1 MRIIVAILI
10 FSFII
15 IFHEM
20 GHYLLARFCDVK
32 VNEFQL
38 GLGPRIFG
46 IQRGETMFSLHVFPF
61 GGACSME
68 GEDEESDDER
78 AFNKKTVWQR
88 MAIVFAGPFFN
99 FILAFLLAV
108 VIISLM
114 GFDPPVVSDVM
125 EGYPAQKAGIQSG
138 DEIVALDKYKVHF
151 YREISVYL
159 FMHPGKEVQVTYSR
173 DGEKQTTMLAP
184 QYDKEAGRYVLGIQ
198 NNHVY
203 EKGNPLQIL
212 QYGIYEIRYQVYLTF
227 QSLKMLVTRQ
237 IAMDQVSGPVG
248 IVKTIGDTYETSR
261 QDGILY
267 VIVNMLSISVLLSAN
282 LGVMNLLPIPALDG
296 GRLLFYIIEV
306 IRGKQMDERI
316 EGYVHMVGFALL
328 MLLMIV
334 VLFNDV
340 HKLILP

>member
-1 MRIIVAILI
+1 MKIIVAILI

-20 GHYLLARFCDVK
+20 GHYLLARFNDVK

-46 IQRGETMFSLHVFPF
+46 IQRGETLFSLHLFPF

-78 AFNKKTVWQR
+78 AFNKKNVWQR
-88 MAIVFAGPFFN
+88 ISIVFAGPFFN
-99 FILAFLLAV
+99 FILAYLLA
-108 VIISLM
+108 IIIIAVM
-114 GFDPPVVSDVM
+114 GFDPPKVTDVM
-125 EGYPAQKAGIQSG
+125 DGYPAQAAGIAGG
-138 DEIVALDKYKVHF
+138 DEILALDDYRTHF

-159 FMHPGKEVQVTYSR
+159 FMHPGKDIRVTFLHG
-173 DGEKQTTMLAP
+173 GEKKTATVTPKL
-184 QYDKEAGRYVLGIQ
+184 DEESGRYVLGVQ
-198 NNHVY
+198 NSHVY
-203 EKGNPLQIL
+203 EKGGPFTVLK
-212 QYGIYEIRYQVYLTF
+212 YGFYEIRYQVYLTF
-227 QSLKMLVTRQ
+227 QSLKMLITRQ

-248 IVKTIGDTYETSR
+248 IVKTIGDTYETSMH
-261 QDGILY
+261 DGLLY
-267 VIVNMLSISVLLSAN
+267 VLVNMLSISVLLSAN

-316 EGYVHMVGFALL
+316 EGYIHMVGFALL

-340 HKLILP
+340 HKLL

>member
-1 MRIIVAILI
+1 MRIIIAILI

-20 GHYLLARFCDVK
+20 GHYLLARLNDVK

-46 IQRGETMFSLHVFPF
+46 FQRGETMFSLHIFPF

-88 MAIVFAGPFFN
+88 MSIVFAGPFFN
-99 FILAFLLAV
+99 FILAYVLA
-108 VIISLM
+108 IIIIAVM

-125 EGYPAQKAGIQSG
+125 EGYPAAEAGITGG
-138 DEIVALDKYKVHF
+138 DEIVALDHYQVHF

-159 FMHPGKEVQVTYSR
+159 FMHPGKELNVTYVH
-173 DGEKQTTMLAP
+173 DGEKKTSVMNP
-184 QYDKEAGRYVLGIQ
+184 KFDEESGRYVLGVQ
-198 NNHVY
+198 NDRIY
-203 EKGNPLQIL
+203 EKGGPLTVL
-212 QYGIYEIRYQVYLTF
+212 QYGFYEIRYQVYLTF
-227 QSLKMLVTRQ
+227 QSLKMLITRQ
-237 IAMDQVSGPVG
+237 VSMDQVSGPVG
-248 IVKTIGDTYETSR
+248 IVKTIGDTYETSMR
-261 QDGILY
+261 DGFLY
-267 VIVNMLSISVLLSAN
+267 VFVNMLSISVLLSAN

-296 GRLLFYIIEV
+296 GRLLFYVIEV
-306 IRGKQMDERI
+306 IRGKQMDETV
-316 EGYVHMVGFALL
+316 EGYIHMVGFALL

-340 HKLILP
+340 HKLL